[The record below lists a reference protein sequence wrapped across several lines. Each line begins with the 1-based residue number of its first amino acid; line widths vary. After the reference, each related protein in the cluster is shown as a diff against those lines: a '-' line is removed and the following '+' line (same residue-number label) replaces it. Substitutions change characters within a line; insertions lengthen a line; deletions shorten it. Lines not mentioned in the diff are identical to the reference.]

1 MYTVIE
7 KKLQKCENLSLFYN
21 SRSTALYITLFNV
34 LYTVNGSYTTWDY
47 VGKLSLYDTFTCI
60 TEKRTNT
67 SCPFHK
73 INYVINNQLS
83 YTSE

>member
-1 MYTVIE
+1 MTQFTSCTAVMYTVIE

-21 SRSTALYITLFNV
+21 SRSTALHITLFNV

-60 TEKRTNT
+60 TKKEQRLLAHFIK
-67 SCPFHK
+67 
-73 INYVINNQLS
+73 
-83 YTSE
+83 